1 MDLVLSC
8 LQKIIV
14 AFMIVSQGV
23 VTNFM
28 DHCIKIGE
36 STVIVLED
44 LSELLSMCLDVSTY
58 VSKQP

>member
-8 LQKIIV
+8 LQKITV
-14 AFMIVSQGV
+14 AFMMSQGV
-23 VTNFM
+23 VANFM
-28 DHCIKIGE
+28 DHYIKIGE

-44 LSELLSMCLDVSTY
+44 LSELLAMCLDVSTY

>member
-28 DHCIKIGE
+28 DHYIKIGE

>member
-8 LQKIIV
+8 LQKITV

-28 DHCIKIGE
+28 DHYIKIGE

>member
-28 DHCIKIGE
+28 DHYIKIGE

-44 LSELLSMCLDVSTY
+44 LSELLAMCLDVSTY

>member
-28 DHCIKIGE
+28 DNYIKIGE
-36 STVIVLED
+36 SIVIVLED
-44 LSELLSMCLDVSTY
+44 LSELLSMCLDVST
-58 VSKQP
+58 